1 MEKEILKLFLTENK
15 LKFSEIEKSLKIR
28 SNKLDYHLKKL
39 IHKNILEK
47 EKEFYKLTKTSEY
60 LIPYVSEKNPVLS
73 VILIIIGNKQKIF
86 LCKRIKRPY
95 KNKLSLPGGRI
106 LLGETIP
113 SSIKRIM
120 KEKHNI
126 SAKFKKINSISLEQI
141 KKKNKIIHTFLL
153 ILTTAT
159 VKDKIPL
166 TEIQKNKK
174 RIIPSDYQLITKD
187 FNKKINIQTIYS
199 KTSSE

>member
-1 MEKEILKLFLTENK
+1 M
-15 LKFSEIEKSLKIR
+15 
-28 SNKLDYHLKKL
+28 
-39 IHKNILEK
+39 
-47 EKEFYKLTKTSEY
+47 
-60 LIPYVSEKNPVLS
+60 
-73 VILIIIGNKQKIF
+73 
-86 LCKRIKRPY
+86 
-95 KNKLSLPGGRI
+95 PGGRI